1 VIDPHEVKWHL
12 MNAACLRKVGNVHQ
26 ALEKYRETHKKFP
39 EAREVLEYL
48 VRLCTDMKMDR
59 EAKVLLKKKSRV
71 ALVFQDFAHK
81 LKRLDKT
88 LRERETR
95 ETRISSATN
104 KGKSIA

>member
-1 VIDPHEVKWHL
+1 

-59 EAKVLLKKKSRV
+59 EAKVL
-71 ALVFQDFAHK
+71 
-81 LKRLDKT
+81 
-88 LRERETR
+88 
-95 ETRISSATN
+95 
-104 KGKSIA
+104 